1 MERTETAVHRER
13 LIEGLRAFGAAY
25 TELTRRF
32 AGFLGLHAT
41 DAAALA
47 EILYAEDKGVPL
59 SPARLAER
67 VSLTSG
73 ATTNL
78 LNRLERAGH
87 VVRVRDQADRRVVTL
102 RASPEIQGPAQEF
115 FGGLLVD
122 PIDALV
128 SRYPVETLEKFEEFL
143 TRLRGTMSEV
153 LAEEV
158 TRKG

>member
-1 MERTETAVHRER
+1 MGRTEAEEMAEHRER
-13 LIEGLRAFGAAY
+13 LVEGLRSFGASY

-87 VVRVRDQADRRVVTL
+87 VVRIRDQADRRVVTL
-102 RASPEIQGPAQEF
+102 RASREIQGPAQEF
-115 FGGLLVD
+115 FGGLLVS
-122 PIDALV
+122 PIDALIAQ
-128 SRYPVETLEKFEEFL
+128 YPVEKLEEFEEFL
-143 TRLRGTMSEV
+143 ARLRVTMREV
-153 LAEEV
+153 LAEE
-158 TRKG
+158 